1 MRKRGLAF
9 LVIVS
14 AAAQPL
20 PARADGTITGVTPN
34 PPTVNTC
41 AIETITV
48 NGTGECASFFL
59 NFGDGHKELVLSP
72 LHGPPVKFPA
82 TLTHRY
88 STVGTYTVTA
98 DGSQS
103 CPGTASARLQVTAG
117 PWIASMF
124 TLGFFFSA
132 DATPGA
138 LVILQGE
145 NFGNTPGQ
153 VWIHL
158 VTYDGKPSDHKLL
171 VPQNDWARLWDGN
184 SSLQSLRDWHLPHQ
198 SLP

>member
-1 MRKRGLAF
+1 MRKPALAF

-41 AIETITV
+41 ASETITV

-72 LHGPPVKFPA
+72 FHGPPVKFPR
-82 TLTHRY
+82 TLTHHY
-88 STVGTYTVTA
+88 STVGTYAVTA

-103 CPGTASARLQVTAG
+103 CPGTGNATVKVVGAPVIGAL
-117 PWIASMF
+117 F
-124 TLGFFFSA
+124 TLGFFSR
-132 DATPGA
+132 
-138 LVILQGE
+138 
-145 NFGNTPGQ
+145 
-153 VWIHL
+153 
-158 VTYDGKPSDHKLL
+158 L
-171 VPQNDWARLWDGN
+171 VPRLARC
-184 SSLQSLRDWHLPHQ
+184 SSFKGRISATCRDR
-198 SLP
+198 SGSTS